1 MDASTEATQ
10 VVAEVIRRGKL
21 VYAEPYF
28 TPGLPLLL
36 EQRARTEVGLG
47 DLVVVHTGR
56 KRSRVE
62 RVLGP
67 AKRIEVVLEG
77 LLVQS
82 GRRREFEP
90 YDLPSPPLED
100 RVDLR
105 DLLTFT
111 IDPETAEDFDDAIS
125 VREEASGVRVFV
137 HIADVSAFLPSGSAL
152 DYGAAARAFST
163 YAPGNVAPMLPPEL
177 SEDACSLR
185 PGRDRLCVT
194 TEVLLDGE
202 GQRGEPRF
210 YRSLIRSGA
219 RLNYGQVERIL
230 AGAESAAP
238 ELVSALELT
247 DRVSSALRRRRF
259 ARGALRIERPELEF
273 SFDGEGG
280 VGRAWFQTEPRAH
293 ALVEDLM
300 ILANEA
306 VAELLAERGREA
318 LYRVHERPDPQ
329 SLVAL
334 IDKLAKLEVPTPPL
348 PDEGSLT
355 PQEAGL
361 LASRI
366 ATAVNEYV
374 STSGRGREAFTT
386 LVLRALK
393 QARYDTRN
401 LGHSGLASTAY
412 CHFTSPIR
420 RYPDIVCHR
429 ALLRELGLSD
439 DAPAAELGDLA
450 EHASAAEREAAQVE
464 FQADEIC
471 LAWLLERRQLS
482 EGTDER
488 FTGEITGLIGAGL
501 FARFGEVFEGFL
513 PARRLGGDYFEL
525 DPLGTALE
533 GRRGGHRWRLGDEI
547 ELEVERIERFSGKVE
562 LRRAGSERRRYRT
575 GATPAS
581 SGRHDRH
588 RGRGPKTAAP
598 RSKRS
603 DH

>member
-1 MDASTEATQ
+1 VSQTAET

-36 EQRARTEVGLG
+36 EQKARTEVRLG
-47 DLVVVHTGR
+47 DLVVVRPGR
-56 KRSRVE
+56 GRSRVE
-62 RVLGP
+62 RVLGS
-67 AKRIEVVLEG
+67 AARIETVLEG
-77 LLVQS
+77 LLVES

-105 DLLTFT
+105 ELVTFT

-125 VREEASGVRVFV
+125 VREEGEGSRVFV
-137 HIADVSAFLPSGSAL
+137 HIADVSAYLPSGVPL
-152 DYGAAARAFST
+152 DYGAAERAFST
-163 YAPGNVAPMLPPEL
+163 YVPGNVAPMLPPEL
-177 SEDACSLR
+177 SENACSLR
-185 PGRDRLCVT
+185 PNQDRLCVT
-194 TEVLLDGE
+194 TEVLLDAE
-202 GQRGEPRF
+202 FRRGEPRF
-210 YRSLIRSGA
+210 YRSIIRSDA
-219 RLNYGQVERIL
+219 RLSYGQVERIL
-230 AGAESAAP
+230 SGKEESAKPDLAA
-238 ELVSALELT
+238 ALELT

-280 VGRAWFQTEPRAH
+280 VERAWFQTEPRAH
-293 ALVEDLM
+293 ALIEDLM

-334 IDKLAKLEVPTPPL
+334 IGKLTKLEVPTPPA
-348 PDEGSLT
+348 PEEGSFT
-355 PQEAGL
+355 PQEAEL
-361 LASRI
+361 LASQI
-366 ATAVNEYV
+366 AAAVNDYV
-374 STSGRGREAFTT
+374 ARSGRGREAFPT

-393 QARYDTRN
+393 RARYDPRN

-420 RYPDIVCHR
+420 RYPDVVCHR

-439 DAPAAELGDLA
+439 DAPAADLKALA
-450 EHASAAEREAAQVE
+450 EHASAAEREASGVE

-471 LAWLLERRQLS
+471 LAWLLDRRQRI
-482 EGTDER
+482 EGPDER
-488 FTGEITGLIGAGL
+488 FTGEIIGLIGAGL

-513 PARRLGGDYFEL
+513 PARRPGGDYFEL
-525 DPLGTALE
+525 DPLGTALQ
-533 GRRGGHRWRLGDEI
+533 GRRGGRLRLGDEI
-547 ELEVERIERFSGKVE
+547 EVEVERIERSSGKVE
-562 LRRAGSERRRYRT
+562 LRRAGSLHPRR
-575 GATPAS
+575 AS
-581 SGRHDRH
+581 RR
-588 RGRGPKTAAP
+588 
-598 RSKRS
+598 
-603 DH
+603 